1 MNSTERAE
9 AALKRLITQHTV
21 KTIAAKCINPAT
33 GKPITRQAVERWSVI
48 PLVYVKAL
56 SRLDGCEVRDLRPDV
71 WDLLK

>member
-9 AALKRLITQHTV
+9 AAYKRLLNHYG
-21 KTIAAKCINPAT
+21 ARALSEKCINPDT
-33 GKPITRQAVERWSVI
+33 GKPISRQAVERWSVI